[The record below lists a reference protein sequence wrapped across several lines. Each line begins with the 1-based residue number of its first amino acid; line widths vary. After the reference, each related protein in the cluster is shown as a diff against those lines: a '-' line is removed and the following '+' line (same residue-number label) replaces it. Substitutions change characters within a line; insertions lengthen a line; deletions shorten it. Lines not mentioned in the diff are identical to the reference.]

1 MSKDQI
7 MNARESMALKM
18 DNNNSTPKSQVKR
31 SSVFGAIG
39 DFLSGG
45 DKKKKEKEKAAN
57 E

>member
-18 DNNNSTPKSQVKR
+18 DNNSTPKSQVKR

-45 DKKKKEKEKAAN
+45 DKKKKEKAAN